1 MPESDV
7 VNPVEPDLTGPE
19 IIEGTEVVKGT
30 ELKPMNDKEGFL
42 YNLLNEDFESIK
54 PRTFMEALLYFM
66 AGGDRANV
74 NSSFLTP
81 STREE
86 AFLFALF
93 AKYLA
98 GPTLPEDAIGVGEL
112 PGSKINM

>member
-1 MPESDV
+1 MPESEV
-7 VNPVEPDLTGPE
+7 VNPNPTGPE
-19 IIEGTEVVKGT
+19 NIGGEVTEGSTAG

-42 YNLLNEDFESIK
+42 YNLLHEDFESIK

-66 AGGDRANV
+66 AGGDPANV

-93 AKYLA
+93 AKYLTA
-98 GPTLPEDAIGVGEL
+98 HTLPEDATGVIEN
-112 PGSKINM
+112 PGSKNNQ